1 MNKKVIFRGVGT
13 AMVTPMKEDGAVN
26 YPVFRELLEMQVENK
41 ADAVVI
47 AGTTGEG
54 STLSDQEHI
63 ELVKFAVH
71 EIQGRI
77 PVIAGAGSN
86 NTAHAVYLSREC
98 ERAGADALLHVTPY
112 YNKASQQGLYLHFKA
127 CAEATSL
134 PVILYNVP
142 SRTGV
147 NIYPATYKRLSEIDN
162 ITACK
167 EASGNFSQLAKIASL
182 CKDELTIYS
191 GNDDQVTSAL
201 ALGAQGVISVMSNIL
216 PAETH
221 EICEAYF
228 RGDSERSDS
237 LQMKYL
243 ELIEALFMDVNPIP
257 VKQAMRAMGYQVGG
271 CRLPLCDMDPTN
283 AERLYQVLKQYG
295 LLRDGVRAGSV
306 TVQRAKNAGHVIRSN
321 V

>member
-71 EIQGRI
+71 EIRGRI

-295 LLRDGVRAGSV
+295 LLRDGVRA
-306 TVQRAKNAGHVIRSN
+306 
-321 V
+321 

>member
-71 EIQGRI
+71 EIRGRI

-127 CAEATSL
+127 CAEVTSL

>member
-1 MNKKVIFRGVGT
+1 MNKKVIFRGVRT

-71 EIQGRI
+71 EIRGRI

-127 CAEATSL
+127 CAEVTSL

>member
-71 EIQGRI
+71 EIRGRI

-98 ERAGADALLHVTPY
+98 ERAGADALLH
-112 YNKASQQGLYLHFKA
+112 
-127 CAEATSL
+127 
-134 PVILYNVP
+134 YNVP
-142 SRTGV
+142 SSTGV

>member
-71 EIQGRI
+71 EIRGRI

-228 RGDSERSDS
+228 QGDSERSDS